1 MENDNITNDENSKS
15 EKYNMPLGMKRE
27 DIEAGA
33 DMSRSTEHASDKAE
47 NANAAQMDG
56 QARTELPANENT
68 DTPEDAQSKAQS
80 KLPEEHCVEAHAPQQ
95 AEQHTLHVLPDETDA
110 DVQYVLSGNVED
122 FTYDLYVKKCAPEVR
137 DALAFLNMTS
147 EWELRKMDC
156 YPDTEDG
163 LRLTK
168 AAEEL
173 RMYVEQHCGSL
184 RLFFMKYKGQYIF
197 TTCILDAITYR
208 LDISFDM
215 IINRV
220 NGLSDMD
227 LLCYL
232 LSNLHMMTLPYNFVS
247 FTAENKERF
256 KDYINGAAYTED
268 VKEALLDIYDSYNF
282 ADLPNATLRESLIV
296 FLKNYFVK
304 FKEVFTSVRDVFEK
318 LHKEIV
324 DEIKNSNELPGFIND
339 FLFRKTIMQGKEHKI
354 VTLEFLPFAA
364 KISDYYGMPDTCLI
378 CAGYGCEESSHNY
391 DAKIRIGNKIK
402 YFASVNAEEILD
414 ILREGPHTV
423 QEIVDTLN
431 VSKTCVYRLI
441 KKFLMQDVLLK
452 ESGDK
457 YRLNRSHLENIIR
470 LLETY
475 GGI

>member
-15 EKYNMPLGMKRE
+15 EKYNMPSGMKRE

-47 NANAAQMDG
+47 HAYAEQADMQESTVIPADDAANTPDVTQ
-56 QARTELPANENT
+56 NEK
-68 DTPEDAQSKAQS
+68 QSALQ
-80 KLPEEHCVEAHAPQQ
+80 EETCEQVCPPQQ
-95 AEQHTLHVLPDETDA
+95 TEQHTLHAASESDA
-110 DVQYVLSGNVED
+110 DTEYVLSGNVED

-137 DALAFLNMTS
+137 DALALLNMTS
-147 EWELRKMDC
+147 EWELRKMNC
-156 YPDTEDG
+156 YPDTDDG
-163 LRLTK
+163 RRLTK

-184 RLFFMKYKGQYIF
+184 RLFFTKYKGQYIF

-220 NGLSDMD
+220 NGLSNMD

-232 LSNLHMMTLPYNFVS
+232 LSNLHINMTLPFNFVS
-247 FTAENKERF
+247 FTAANKERF
-256 KDYINGAAYTED
+256 RDYINGASYTKD
-268 VKEALLDIYDSYNF
+268 VKEALLDIYEKYNF
-282 ADLPNATLRESLIV
+282 ADLPNATLKESLIV

-304 FKEVFTSVRDVFEK
+304 FKEVFASVRDVFEK
-318 LHKEIV
+318 SCKEII
-324 DEIKNSNELPGFIND
+324 DEAKSSNELPGFIND

-354 VTLEFLPFAA
+354 VTLEFLLFAV
-364 KISDYYGMPDTCLI
+364 KISDYYGMPDNCLI
-378 CAGYGCEESSHNY
+378 CAGYGCEESSYNY

-414 ILREGPHTV
+414 LLSKKPYTV
-423 QEIVDTLN
+423 QEIVDALN

-441 KKFLMQDVLLK
+441 KQFVRQNVLLK
-452 ESGDK
+452 EKGDK
-457 YRLNRSHLENIIR
+457 YRLNKYQLKNIIK